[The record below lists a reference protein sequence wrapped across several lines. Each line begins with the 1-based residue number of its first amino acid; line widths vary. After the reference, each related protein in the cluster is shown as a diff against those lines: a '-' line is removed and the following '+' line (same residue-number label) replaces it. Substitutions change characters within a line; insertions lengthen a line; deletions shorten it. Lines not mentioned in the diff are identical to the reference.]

1 MSADA
6 LPGSCFHGDP
16 QFCPECGTVLPV
28 PGVEDVLSCRRCGY
42 DIGVSELADQVVT
55 SSVVFN
61 SLESSSTAV
70 MSEEEG
76 ELKGP
81 VIDRRCS
88 RCGRE
93 GMVYHTRQM
102 RSADEGQTVFYTC
115 THCRQVDQ
123 SIESIS
129 HSISLSSQ
137 SVNRSRTGQEAL
149 LYTEGGGGGEQAAQ
163 SVWLK
168 PIPWGSS
175 PDTAG

>member
-1 MSADA
+1 MPARIERHFRCRADVMRPSSPQPGRALDCVCVLRTTRVSAQQRAMSADA

-16 QFCPECGTVLPV
+16 LFCPECGTVLPV
-28 PGVEDVLSCRRCGY
+28 PGVEDVVSCRRCGY

-61 SLESSSTAV
+61 SLESSSTAM

-115 THCRQVDQ
+115 THCRY
-123 SIESIS
+123 
-129 HSISLSSQ
+129 
-137 SVNRSRTGQEAL
+137 QEK
-149 LYTEGGGGGEQAAQ
+149 ED
-163 SVWLK
+163 S
-168 PIPWGSS
+168 
-175 PDTAG
+175 